1 MSLMYQ
7 PRTVWLSEVGEMA
20 PLVGVVALQGG
31 FAEHIEVSSR
41 WGPILVGFV
50 GALIFRVSTG
60 LSYQAESRP
69 LLTSS

>member
-1 MSLMYQ
+1 ARLVRW
-7 PRTVWLSEVGEMA
+7 PRLSGWWPCRA
-20 PLVGVVALQGG
+20 GSPSTLR
-31 FAEHIEVSSR
+31 FSSR